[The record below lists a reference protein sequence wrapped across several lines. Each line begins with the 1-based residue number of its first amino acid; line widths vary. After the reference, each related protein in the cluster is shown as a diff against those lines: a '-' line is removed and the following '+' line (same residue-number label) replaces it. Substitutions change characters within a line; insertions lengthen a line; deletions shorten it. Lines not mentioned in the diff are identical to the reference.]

1 MKLYLKKDSI
11 ERHKTGCIVV
21 GSFEGKK
28 PEGLAKVI
36 DKRLNGLIAKLF
48 KDKDFEGKPNQIRLI
63 YTQGKLP
70 AERVLL
76 VGLGKEKDLTI
87 EKLRQASGN
96 SSKAVRDL
104 GLKKFSTVLAEVK
117 IKKISDP
124 RLKHSGASY
133 EVSKAV
139 TEGAILSLYDFTSYR
154 TEKREEIKKIDEIAL
169 LIEKED
175 KEIKKGLD
183 DGVKISEAVYLARD
197 MINHPANTATPTYL
211 SEQAKKIAKKSGIR
225 CKVLDRK
232 DMERLKMGALLAV
245 ARGSDEPP
253 KFIIMEYNGGK
264 RGEKPVL
271 IAGKGLTFDSGGIS
285 IKPSEKMEE
294 MKHDMAGGAAA
305 ICAIKAVA
313 DLKLPVNVVSLIP
326 ATENMPSGKAD
337 KPGDVVKAM
346 SGKTIEVISTDAE
359 GRMILADALTYG
371 ERYKPKAVIDLATLT
386 GACIIALGYH
396 ATGLLGNDKNLIEA
410 IKKAG
415 EKSGERVW
423 ELPLWEEYEEQNKS
437 DIADVK
443 NVGGRGGGT
452 ITAAAFLKKFAGK
465 FKWAHLDIAGT
476 VWEYNGKPYIPK
488 GAVGVGVRLLV
499 EYLRSQKPEVRSQKS
514 E

>member
-1 MKLYLKKDSI
+1 M
-11 ERHKTGCIVV
+11 VV
-21 GSFEGKK
+21 GVFEGKK
-28 PEGLAKVI
+28 PEGLAKII
-36 DKRLNGLIAKLF
+36 DKRLNGLVSKLF
-48 KDKDFEGKPNQIRLI
+48 KDKDFEGKPNQTRLI
-63 YTQGKLP
+63 YTQGKIP

-76 VGLGKEKDLTI
+76 IGLGKEKEFKI

-104 GLKKFSTVLAEVK
+104 GLKKFSTALAQVK
-117 IKKISDP
+117 IKKVSDP
-124 RLKHSGASY
+124 QLKHSGASY
-133 EVSKAV
+133 EISKAV

-154 TEKREEIKKIDEIAL
+154 TEKREEIKRVDEIAL
-169 LIEKED
+169 LVEKED

-183 DGVKISEAVYLARD
+183 DGVKISEAVYIARD

-211 SEQAKKIAKKSGIR
+211 SEQAKKIARKSGIR
-225 CKVLDRK
+225 CKILDRA

-264 RGEKPVL
+264 KGEKPVL
-271 IAGKGLTFDSGGIS
+271 IVGKGLTFDSGGIS

-305 ICAIKAVA
+305 ICAIKAAA

-396 ATGLLGNDKNLIEA
+396 ATGLLGNDKDLIEA

-452 ITAAAFLKKFAGK
+452 ITAAAFLKKFADK
-465 FKWAHLDIAGT
+465 YKWAHLDIAGT

-499 EYLRSQKPEVRSQKS
+499 EYLKLTTNH
-514 E
+514 

>member
-1 MKLYLKKDSI
+1 MKVYLKKDSI
-11 ERHKTGCIVV
+11 ERHKTGCLVV
-21 GSFEGKK
+21 GAFEGKK

-36 DKRLNGLIAKLF
+36 DKRLNGLISKLF
-48 KDKDFEGKPNQIRLI
+48 KDKDFEGKPKQTRLI

-76 VGLGKEKDLTI
+76 VGLGKEKDFTI
-87 EKLRQASGN
+87 EKLRQASG
-96 SSKAVRDL
+96 SSSRAVKDL
-104 GLKKFSTVLAEVK
+104 GLKKFSTSLANPPSIPPLEK
-117 IKKISDP
+117 GGK
-124 RLKHSGASY
+124 GSY
-133 EVSKAV
+133 EIAKAV
-139 TEGAILSLYDFTSYR
+139 TEGTILSLYDFTEYR
-154 TEKREEIKKIDEIAL
+154 TEKREEIKRVDEIAI
-169 LIEKED
+169 LIEKENR
-175 KEIKKGLD
+175 EIKKGLD
-183 DGVKISEAVYLARD
+183 DGIKISEAVYLARD
-197 MINHPANTATPTYL
+197 MINHPSNTATPTYL
-211 SEQAKKIAKKSGIR
+211 SEQAKRVAKKSGIKCR
-225 CKVLDRK
+225 ILEKA
-232 DMERLKMGALLAV
+232 DMQRLKMGALLAV

-264 RGEKPVL
+264 KGGPPVMFV
-271 IAGKGLTFDSGGIS
+271 GKGLTFDSGGIS

-305 ICAIKAVA
+305 ISAIKAAA

-396 ATGLLGNDKNLIEA
+396 ATGLLGNDKDLIEA

-443 NVGGRGGGT
+443 NVGGRPAGT
-452 ITAAAFLKKFAGK
+452 ITAAAFLKKFADK

-476 VWEYNGKPYIPK
+476 VWEYNGKPYVPK

-499 EYLRSQKPEVRSQKS
+499 EYLRQGLVTYL
-514 E
+514 

>member
-1 MKLYLKKDSI
+1 MKVYLKKDSI

-21 GSFEGKK
+21 GAFEGKK
-28 PEGLAKVI
+28 PEGLANII
-36 DKRLNGLIAKLF
+36 DKKLNGLVSKLF
-48 KDKDFEGKPNQIRLI
+48 KDKDFEGKPNQMRLI

-70 AERVLL
+70 AERILL
-76 VGLGKEKDLTI
+76 VGLGKDKDFKI
-87 EKLRQASGN
+87 EKLRQASGT

-104 GLKKFSTVLAEVK
+104 GLKKFSSTLALLK
-117 IKKISDP
+117 MKKVSAYDI
-124 RLKHSGASY
+124 
-133 EVSKAV
+133 SKAV
-139 TEGAILSLYDFTSYR
+139 AEGAILSLYDFIDYR
-154 TEKREEIKKIDEIAL
+154 TEKKEEIKRVDEVAVIV
-169 LIEKED
+169 EKED

-183 DGVKISEAVYLARD
+183 DGVKISEAVYIARD

-211 SEQAKKIAKKSGIR
+211 SEQAKRIARKSGIR
-225 CKVLDRK
+225 CKVLDRA
-232 DMERLKMGALLAV
+232 DMEKLKMGALLAV

-253 KFIIMEYNGGK
+253 KFIIMEYWGGK
-264 RGEKPVL
+264 KGEKPVL
-271 IAGKGLTFDSGGIS
+271 IVGKGLTFDSGGIS

-305 ICAIKAVA
+305 ICAIKAAA

-337 KPGDVVKAM
+337 KPGDVIKSMA
-346 SGKTIEVISTDAE
+346 GKTIEIISTDAE

-396 ATGLLGNDKNLIEA
+396 ATGLLGNDKNVIEA
-410 IKKAG
+410 VKKAG
-415 EKSGERVW
+415 EKSGERMW

-499 EYLRSQKPEVRSQKS
+499 EYLKDSIGQR
-514 E
+514 

>member
-1 MKLYLKKDSI
+1 MKVYLRKENI
-11 ERHKTGCIVV
+11 EKHKTGCLVI

-28 PEGLAKVI
+28 PEGLANVI
-36 DKRLNGLIAKLF
+36 DKRLNGLVTKLF
-48 KDKDFEGKPNQIRLI
+48 KDKDFEGKPKQTRLI

-76 VGLGKEKDLTI
+76 VGLGKEKDFKI
-87 EKLRQASGN
+87 ENLRQASGN

-104 GLKKFSTVLAEVK
+104 GVKKFSTTLSQTK
-117 IKKISDP
+117 IK
-124 RLKHSGASY
+124 GASPY
-133 EVSKAV
+133 DILKAV
-139 TEGAILSLYDFTSYR
+139 TEGAILSLYDFTEYR
-154 TEKREEIKKIDEIAL
+154 TEKKEEIKRVDEIAV
-169 LIEKED
+169 LIEKEN

-183 DGVKISEAVYLARD
+183 DGIKISEAVYLARD
-197 MINHPANTATPTYL
+197 MINHPSNTATPTYL
-211 SEQAKKIAKKSGIR
+211 SEQAKRVARKSGIKCR
-225 CKVLDRK
+225 ILEKA
-232 DMERLKMGALLAV
+232 DMQRLKMGALLAV

-264 RGEKPVL
+264 KGEPPVMFV
-271 IAGKGLTFDSGGIS
+271 GKGLTFDSGGIS

-305 ICAIKAVA
+305 ISAIKAAA

-386 GACIIALGYH
+386 GAVIIALGYH
-396 ATGLLGNDKNLIEA
+396 ATGLLGNDKDLIEA

-443 NVGGRGGGT
+443 NVGGRPAGT
-452 ITAAAFLKKFAGK
+452 ITAAAFLKKFADK
-465 FKWAHLDIAGT
+465 FKWVHLDIAGT

-499 EYLRSQKPEVRSQKS
+499 EYLKS
-514 E
+514 IKVS

>member
-1 MKLYLKKDSI
+1 MKGGSNFFMKVYLKREGI

-21 GSFEGKK
+21 GLFEGKK
-28 PEGLAKVI
+28 PEGLSKAI
-36 DKRLNGLIAKLF
+36 DKRLNGLVSKLF
-48 KDKDFEGKPNQIRLI
+48 KDKDFEGKPNQTRLI
-63 YTQGKLP
+63 YTQGRIRT
-70 AERVLL
+70 ERVLL
-76 VGLGKEKDLTI
+76 VGFGKEKDFTI

-104 GLKKFSTVLAEVK
+104 GLKKFSNTLAQVK
-117 IKKISDP
+117 IKKVPD
-124 RLKHSGASY
+124 Y
-133 EVSKAV
+133 EISKAV
-139 TEGAILSLYDFTSYR
+139 TEGGILSLYDFTSYR

-169 LIEKED
+169 LIEKES

-211 SEQAKKIAKKSGIR
+211 SEQAKKVAKKSGIR
-225 CKVLDRK
+225 CKILDRA

-264 RGEKPVL
+264 KGERPVL
-271 IAGKGLTFDSGGIS
+271 IVGKGLTFDSGGIS

-305 ICAIKAVA
+305 ICAIKAA
-313 DLKLPVNVVSLIP
+313 TDLKLPVNVVSLIP

-386 GACIIALGYH
+386 GACIIALGYNE
-396 ATGLLGNDKNLIEA
+396 TGLLGNDKDLIEE

-465 FKWAHLDIAGT
+465 YKWAHLDIAGT
-476 VWEYNGKPYIPK
+476 VWEYTGKPYVPK

-499 EYLRSQKPEVRSQKS
+499 EYLKS
-514 E
+514 KG

>member
-1 MKLYLKKDSI
+1 MKVYLKRESI
-11 ERHKTGCIVV
+11 ERHKTGCLVV
-21 GSFEGKK
+21 GAFEGKK

-76 VGLGKEKDLTI
+76 VGFGKEKDFKI

-96 SSKAVRDL
+96 STKAVRDL
-104 GLKKFSTVLAEVK
+104 GLKKFSTALAQVK
-117 IKKISDP
+117 IKKVSD
-124 RLKHSGASY
+124 Y
-133 EVSKAV
+133 EISKAV
-139 TEGAILSLYDFTSYR
+139 TEGGILSLYDFTSYR
-154 TEKREEIKKIDEIAL
+154 TEKREEIKKVDEIAL
-169 LIEKED
+169 LVEKED

-183 DGVKISEAVYLARD
+183 DAVKISEAVYIARD

-211 SEQAKKIAKKSGIR
+211 AEQAKRIAKKSGIR
-225 CKVLDRK
+225 CKILDRA

-253 KFIIMEYNGGK
+253 KFIIMEYSGGK
-264 RGEKPVL
+264 KGEPPVL

-305 ICAIKAVA
+305 ICAIKAAA
-313 DLKLPVNVVSLIP
+313 DLKLPVNVIALIP

-396 ATGLLGNDKNLIEA
+396 ASGLLGNDKDLIEA

-499 EYLRSQKPEVRSQKS
+499 EYLRSQKPEARSQKS

>member
-1 MKLYLKKDSI
+1 MKVYLKRESI
-11 ERHKTGCIVV
+11 ERHKTACFVV
-21 GSFEGKK
+21 GAFEGKK
-28 PEGLAKVI
+28 PEGLAKII
-36 DKRLNGLIAKLF
+36 DKKLNGLVSKLF
-48 KDKDFEGKPNQIRLI
+48 KDKDFEGKPNQTRLI
-63 YTQGKLP
+63 YTQGKIP

-76 VGLGKEKDLTI
+76 VGLGKEKEFKI

-104 GLKKFSTVLAEVK
+104 GLKKFSTALAQIK
-117 IKKISDP
+117 IKKVSDP

-154 TEKREEIKKIDEIAL
+154 TEKREEIKRVDEIAL
-169 LIEKED
+169 LVEKED

-183 DGVKISEAVYLARD
+183 DGVKISEAVYIARD

-211 SEQAKKIAKKSGIR
+211 SEQAKKIARKSGIK
-225 CKVLDRK
+225 CKVLDRA

-264 RGEKPVL
+264 KGEKPVL

-305 ICAIKAVA
+305 ICAIKAAA

-396 ATGLLGNDKNLIEA
+396 ATGLLGNDNDLIEA

-452 ITAAAFLKKFAGK
+452 ITAAAFLKKFAE
-465 FKWAHLDIAGT
+465 
-476 VWEYNGKPYIPK
+476 VQM
-488 GAVGVGVRLLV
+488 GA
-499 EYLRSQKPEVRSQKS
+499 P
-514 E
+514 

>member
-1 MKLYLKKDSI
+1 MKVYLKKDSI
-11 ERHKTGCIVV
+11 ERHKTGCLVV
-21 GSFEGKK
+21 GVFEGKK
-28 PEGLAKVI
+28 PEGLSKVI
-36 DKRLNGLIAKLF
+36 DKRLNGLVSKLF
-48 KDKDFEGKPNQIRLI
+48 KDKDFEGKPNQTRLI
-63 YTQGKLP
+63 YTQGRIP
-70 AERVLL
+70 SERVLL
-76 VGLGKEKDLTI
+76 VGFGKEKDFTI

-104 GLKKFSTVLAEVK
+104 GLKKFSTTLAQIK
-117 IKKISDP
+117 IKKVSDP

-154 TEKREEIKKIDEIAL
+154 TEKREEIKRVDEIAL
-169 LIEKED
+169 LIEKENR
-175 KEIKKGLD
+175 EIKKGLD
-183 DGVKISEAVYLARD
+183 DGIKISEAVYIARD

-211 SEQAKKIAKKSGIR
+211 AEQAKRIAKKSGIR
-225 CKVLDRK
+225 CKILDRA

-253 KFIIMEYNGGK
+253 KFIIMEYSGGK
-264 RGEKPVL
+264 KGEPPVL

-305 ICAIKAVA
+305 ICAIKAAA
-313 DLKLPVNVVSLIP
+313 DLKLPVNVIALIP

-396 ATGLLGNDKNLIEA
+396 ASGLLGNDKDLIEA

-499 EYLRSQKPEVRSQKS
+499 EYLRSQKPEARSQKS

>member
-1 MKLYLKKDSI
+1 MKIYIKAEAFEK
-11 ERHKTGCIVV
+11 HKTGCLVV
-21 GSFEGKK
+21 GSFESKK
-28 PEGLAKVI
+28 TEGLVKVI
-36 DKRLNGLIAKLF
+36 DKRLNGLISKLF
-48 KDKDFEGKPNQIRLI
+48 KDKDFEGKLKQTRLI
-63 YTQGKLP
+63 YTQGKIP

-76 VGLGKEKDLTI
+76 VGLGKEKEFTI
-87 EKLRQASGN
+87 EKLRQASGG
-96 SSKAVRDL
+96 SSRAVKDL
-104 GLKKFSTVLAEVK
+104 GLKKISTSLANPPSVSPL
-117 IKKISDP
+117 KKGGKGGLSAYDI
-124 RLKHSGASY
+124 
-133 EVSKAV
+133 SKAV

-154 TEKREEIKKIDEIAL
+154 TEKREEIKRIDEIVI
-169 LIEKED
+169 LIEKEN

-183 DGVKISEAVYLARD
+183 EGIKISEAVYIARD

-211 SEQAKKIAKKSGIR
+211 AEQAKRIAKKSGIR
-225 CKVLDRK
+225 CKILDRA

-264 RGEKPVL
+264 KGEPPVL

-305 ICAIKAVA
+305 ICAIKAAA

-386 GACIIALGYH
+386 GAVIIALGYH

-476 VWEYNGKPYIPK
+476 VWEYNGKPYVPK

-499 EYLRSQKPEVRSQKS
+499 EYLKNL
-514 E
+514 

>member
-1 MKLYLKKDSI
+1 MKVYLKREGI
-11 ERHKTGCIVV
+11 ERHKTGCLVV
-21 GSFEGKK
+21 GAFEGKK

-104 GLKKFSTVLAEVK
+104 GLKKFSTALAEVK
-117 IKKISDP
+117 IKKVPDP

-169 LIEKED
+169 LVEKED

-465 FKWAHLDIAGT
+465 YKWAHLDIAGT

-499 EYLRSQKPEVRSQKS
+499 EYLKLTTNH
-514 E
+514 

>member
-1 MKLYLKKDSI
+1 MKVYLKRESI
-11 ERHKTGCIVV
+11 ERHKTACFVV
-21 GSFEGKK
+21 GAFEGKK
-28 PEGLAKVI
+28 PEGLAKII
-36 DKRLNGLIAKLF
+36 DKKLNGLVSKLF
-48 KDKDFEGKPNQIRLI
+48 KDKDFEGKPNQTRLI
-63 YTQGKLP
+63 YTQGKIP

-76 VGLGKEKDLTI
+76 VGLGKEKEFKI

-104 GLKKFSTVLAEVK
+104 GLKKFSTALAQIK
-117 IKKISDP
+117 IKKVSDP

-154 TEKREEIKKIDEIAL
+154 TEKREEIKRVDEIAL
-169 LIEKED
+169 LVEKED

-183 DGVKISEAVYLARD
+183 DGVKISEAVYIARD

-211 SEQAKKIAKKSGIR
+211 SEQAKKIARKSGIK
-225 CKVLDRK
+225 CKVLDRA

-264 RGEKPVL
+264 KGEKPVL

-305 ICAIKAVA
+305 ICAIKAAA

-371 ERYKPKAVIDLATLT
+371 ERYKPKAVVDLATLT

-396 ATGLLGNDKNLIEA
+396 ATGLLGNDNDLIEA

-465 FKWAHLDIAGT
+465 FKWVHLDIAGT

-499 EYLRSQKPEVRSQKS
+499 EYLKGVGSKQ
-514 E
+514 

>member
-1 MKLYLKKDSI
+1 MKVYLKKEGI
-11 ERHKTGCIVV
+11 EKHKTGCMVV
-21 GSFEGKK
+21 GVFEGKK

-36 DKRLNGLIAKLF
+36 DKKLNGLVSKLF
-48 KDKDFEGKPNQIRLI
+48 KEKDFEGKPNQTRLI
-63 YTQGKLP
+63 YSQGKLP

-76 VGLGKEKDLTI
+76 IGLGKEKEFKI

-104 GLKKFSTVLAEVK
+104 GLKKFSTALAQVSVRLAHDVK
-117 IKKISDP
+117 
-124 RLKHSGASY
+124 GASLY
-133 EVSKAV
+133 DISKAV

-169 LIEKED
+169 LVEKED
-175 KEIKKGLD
+175 REIKKGLD
-183 DGVKISEAVYLARD
+183 DGVKISEAVYIARD

-211 SEQAKKIAKKSGIR
+211 SEQAKKIARKAGIK
-225 CKVLDRK
+225 CKVLDRA

-264 RGEKPVL
+264 KGEKPVL

-305 ICAIKAVA
+305 ICAIKAAA

-396 ATGLLGNDKNLIEA
+396 ATGLLGNDKDLIEA

-499 EYLRSQKPEVRSQKS
+499 EYLKGVGSKQ
-514 E
+514 

>member
-1 MKLYLKKDSI
+1 MKGGSNFFMKVYLKRESI
-11 ERHKTGCIVV
+11 ERHKTGCLVV
-21 GSFEGKK
+21 GAFEGKK

-76 VGLGKEKDLTI
+76 VGFGKEKDFKI

-96 SSKAVRDL
+96 STKAVRDL
-104 GLKKFSTVLAEVK
+104 GLKKFSTALAQVK
-117 IKKISDP
+117 IKKVSD
-124 RLKHSGASY
+124 Y
-133 EVSKAV
+133 EISKAV
-139 TEGAILSLYDFTSYR
+139 TEGGILSLYDFTSYR
-154 TEKREEIKKIDEIAL
+154 TEKREEIKKVDEIAL
-169 LIEKED
+169 LVEKED

-183 DGVKISEAVYLARD
+183 DAVKISEAVYIARD

-211 SEQAKKIAKKSGIR
+211 AEQAKRIAKKSGIR
-225 CKVLDRK
+225 CKILDRA

-253 KFIIMEYNGGK
+253 KFIIMEYSGGK
-264 RGEKPVL
+264 KGEPPVL

-294 MKHDMAGGAAA
+294 MKHDMAGGAAS
-305 ICAIKAVA
+305 ICAIKAAA
-313 DLKLPVNVVSLIP
+313 DLKLPVNVIALIP

-396 ATGLLGNDKNLIEA
+396 ASGLLGNDKDLIEA

-499 EYLRSQKPEVRSQKS
+499 EYLRSQKPEARSQKS

>member
-1 MKLYLKKDSI
+1 MKIYIKAEVFEK
-11 ERHKTGCIVV
+11 HKTGGLVV
-21 GSFEGKK
+21 GSFESKK
-28 PEGLAKVI
+28 AEGLVKVI
-36 DKRLNGLIAKLF
+36 DKRLNGLISKLF
-48 KDKDFEGKPNQIRLI
+48 KDKDFEGKLKQTRLI

-76 VGLGKEKDLTI
+76 IGLGKEKEFTI
-87 EKLRQASGN
+87 EKLRQASGG
-96 SSKAVRDL
+96 SSRAVKDL
-104 GLKKFSTVLAEVK
+104 GLKKFSTTLAQVK
-117 IKKISDP
+117 VKN
-124 RLKHSGASY
+124 ASVY
-133 EVSKAV
+133 DISKAV

-154 TEKREEIKKIDEIAL
+154 TEKREEIKRVDEIAL
-169 LIEKED
+169 LIEKENR
-175 KEIKKGLD
+175 EIKKGLD
-183 DGVKISEAVYLARD
+183 DGIKISEAVYLARD

-211 SEQAKKIAKKSGIR
+211 SEQAKRIARKSGIK
-225 CKVLDRK
+225 CKILNK
-232 DMERLKMGALLAV
+232 ADMERLKMGALLAV

-264 RGEKPVL
+264 KGEPPVL

-285 IKPSEKMEE
+285 LKPSEKMEE

-305 ICAIKAVA
+305 ICAIKAAA

-386 GACIIALGYH
+386 GAVIIALGHH
-396 ATGLLGNDKNLIEA
+396 ATGLLGNDKDLIEA

-443 NVGGRGGGT
+443 NVGGRPAGT

-476 VWEYNGKPYIPK
+476 VWEYNGKPYVPK

-499 EYLRSQKPEVRSQKS
+499 EYLKS
-514 E
+514 VKES

>member
-1 MKLYLKKDSI
+1 MKGGSNFFMKVYLKRESI
-11 ERHKTGCIVV
+11 ERHKTGCLVV
-21 GSFEGKK
+21 GAFEGKK

-76 VGLGKEKDLTI
+76 VGFGKEKDFKI

-96 SSKAVRDL
+96 STKAVRDL
-104 GLKKFSTVLAEVK
+104 GLKKFSTALAQVK
-117 IKKISDP
+117 IKKVSD
-124 RLKHSGASY
+124 Y
-133 EVSKAV
+133 EISKAV
-139 TEGAILSLYDFTSYR
+139 TEGGILSLYDFTSYR
-154 TEKREEIKKIDEIAL
+154 TEKREEIKKVDEIAL
-169 LIEKED
+169 LVEKED

-183 DGVKISEAVYLARD
+183 DAVKISEAVYIARD

-211 SEQAKKIAKKSGIR
+211 AEQAKRIAKKSGIR
-225 CKVLDRK
+225 CKILDRA

-253 KFIIMEYNGGK
+253 KFIIMEYSGGK
-264 RGEKPVL
+264 KGEPPVL

-305 ICAIKAVA
+305 ICAIKAAA
-313 DLKLPVNVVSLIP
+313 DLKLPVNVIALIP

-396 ATGLLGNDKNLIEA
+396 ASGLLGNDKDLIEA

-499 EYLRSQKPEVRSQKS
+499 EYLRSQKPEARSQKS

>member
-1 MKLYLKKDSI
+1 MKVYLKKESI
-11 ERHKTGCIVV
+11 EKHKTGCMVV
-21 GSFEGKK
+21 GVFEGKK
-28 PEGLAKVI
+28 PEGLAKII
-36 DKRLNGLIAKLF
+36 DKRLNGLVSKLF
-48 KDKDFEGKPNQIRLI
+48 KDKDFEGKPNQTRLI
-63 YTQGKLP
+63 YTQGRIP

-76 VGLGKEKDLTI
+76 VGLGKEKEFKI
-87 EKLRQASGN
+87 EKMRQASGN

-104 GLKKFSTVLAEVK
+104 GLKKFSTVLAQIK
-117 IKKISDP
+117 IKKVPD
-124 RLKHSGASY
+124 Y
-133 EVSKAV
+133 EISKAV
-139 TEGAILSLYDFTSYR
+139 TEGAILSLYDFTNYR
-154 TEKREEIKKIDEIAL
+154 TEKREEIKRVDEIAL
-169 LIEKED
+169 LIEKES

-183 DGVKISEAVYLARD
+183 DGFKISEAVYIARD

-211 SEQAKKIAKKSGIR
+211 SEQAKRIARKSGIK
-225 CKVLDRK
+225 CKVLDRA

-264 RGEKPVL
+264 KGERPVL
-271 IAGKGLTFDSGGIS
+271 IVGKGLTFDSGGIS

-305 ICAIKAVA
+305 ICAIKAAA

-371 ERYKPKAVIDLATLT
+371 ERYKPKAVVDLATLT

-396 ATGLLGNDKNLIEA
+396 ATGLLGNDKDLIEA
-410 IKKAG
+410 IKRAG

-476 VWEYNGKPYIPK
+476 VWEYNGKPYVPK

-499 EYLRSQKPEVRSQKS
+499 EYLKSQG
-514 E
+514 

>member
-1 MKLYLKKDSI
+1 MKIYIKTEAFEK
-11 ERHKTGCIVV
+11 HKTGCLVV
-21 GSFEGKK
+21 GSFESKK
-28 PEGLAKVI
+28 TEGLVKVI
-36 DKRLNGLIAKLF
+36 DKRLNGLISKLF
-48 KDKDFEGKPNQIRLI
+48 KDKDFEGKLKQTRLI

-76 VGLGKEKDLTI
+76 VGLGKEKEFTI
-87 EKLRQASGN
+87 EKLRQASGG
-96 SSKAVRDL
+96 SSRAVRDL
-104 GLKKFSTVLAEVK
+104 GLKKFSTTLAQVK
-117 IKKISDP
+117 
-124 RLKHSGASY
+124 LKNASVY
-133 EVSKAV
+133 DISKAV
-139 TEGAILSLYDFTSYR
+139 TEGGILSLYDFTSYR
-154 TEKREEIKKIDEIAL
+154 TEKREEIKRVDEIAL
-169 LIEKED
+169 LIEKENR
-175 KEIKKGLD
+175 EIKKGLD
-183 DGVKISEAVYLARD
+183 DGIKISEAVYLARD

-211 SEQAKKIAKKSGIR
+211 SEQAKKIARKSGIK
-225 CKVLDRK
+225 CKVLDRT

-264 RGEKPVL
+264 KGEKPVL

-305 ICAIKAVA
+305 ICAIKAAA

-386 GACIIALGYH
+386 GAVIIALGYH
-396 ATGLLGNDKNLIEA
+396 ATGLLGNDKKLIEA

-443 NVGGRGGGT
+443 NVGGRPAGT

-476 VWEYNGKPYIPK
+476 VWEYNGKPYVPK

-499 EYLRSQKPEVRSQKS
+499 EYLKLTTNH
-514 E
+514 

>member
-1 MKLYLKKDSI
+1 MKIYIKAEVFEK
-11 ERHKTGCIVV
+11 HKTGGLVV
-21 GSFEGKK
+21 GSFESKK
-28 PEGLAKVI
+28 AEGLVKVI
-36 DKRLNGLIAKLF
+36 DKRLNGLISKLF
-48 KDKDFEGKPNQIRLI
+48 KDKDFEGKLKQTRLI

-76 VGLGKEKDLTI
+76 IGLGKEKEFTI
-87 EKLRQASGN
+87 EKLRQASGG
-96 SSKAVRDL
+96 SSRAVKDL
-104 GLKKFSTVLAEVK
+104 GLKKFSTTLAQVK
-117 IKKISDP
+117 VKN
-124 RLKHSGASY
+124 ASVY
-133 EVSKAV
+133 DISKAV

-154 TEKREEIKKIDEIAL
+154 TEKREEIKRVDEIAL
-169 LIEKED
+169 LIEKENR
-175 KEIKKGLD
+175 EIKKGLD
-183 DGVKISEAVYLARD
+183 DGIKISEAVYLARD

-211 SEQAKKIAKKSGIR
+211 SEQAKRIARKSGIK
-225 CKVLDRK
+225 CKILNK
-232 DMERLKMGALLAV
+232 ADMERLKMGALLAV

-253 KFIIMEYNGGK
+253 KFIIIEYNGGK
-264 RGEKPVL
+264 KGEPPVL

-305 ICAIKAVA
+305 ICAIKAAA

-386 GACIIALGYH
+386 GAVIIALGHH
-396 ATGLLGNDKNLIEA
+396 ATGLLGNDKDLIEA

-443 NVGGRGGGT
+443 NVGGRPAGT

-476 VWEYNGKPYIPK
+476 VWEYNGKPYVPK

-499 EYLRSQKPEVRSQKS
+499 EYLKS
-514 E
+514 VKES

>member
-1 MKLYLKKDSI
+1 MKIYIKAEVFEK
-11 ERHKTGCIVV
+11 HKTGCLVV
-21 GSFEGKK
+21 GSFESKK
-28 PEGLAKVI
+28 AEGLVKVI
-36 DKRLNGLIAKLF
+36 DKRLNGLISKLF
-48 KDKDFEGKPNQIRLI
+48 KDKDFEGKLKQTRLI

-76 VGLGKEKDLTI
+76 VGLGKEKEFTI
-87 EKLRQASGN
+87 EKLRQASGG
-96 SSKAVRDL
+96 SSRAVRDL
-104 GLKKFSTVLAEVK
+104 GLKKFSTTLAQVK
-117 IKKISDP
+117 VKN
-124 RLKHSGASY
+124 ASVY
-133 EVSKAV
+133 DISKAV

-154 TEKREEIKKIDEIAL
+154 TEKREEIKRVDEIAL
-169 LIEKED
+169 LIEKENR
-175 KEIKKGLD
+175 EIKKGLD
-183 DGVKISEAVYLARD
+183 DGIKISEAVYIARD

-211 SEQAKKIAKKSGIR
+211 SEQAKKIARKSGIR
-225 CKVLDRK
+225 CKVLDRA

-264 RGEKPVL
+264 KGEKPVL

-305 ICAIKAVA
+305 ICAIKAAA

-396 ATGLLGNDKNLIEA
+396 ATGLLGNDKDLIEA
-410 IKKAG
+410 IKNAG

-476 VWEYNGKPYIPK
+476 VWEYNGKPYVPK

-499 EYLRSQKPEVRSQKS
+499 EYLKGI
-514 E
+514 